1 MKDQIPPNDR
11 DFYVHSSECLH
22 LIKLKVQNMSDTSWA
37 LFWSAFGPLKKN
49 LNRIISLEKA
59 LAFYDDST
67 YYAYKCDVSVSKLYS
82 N

>member
-1 MKDQIPPNDR
+1 
-11 DFYVHSSECLH
+11 
-22 LIKLKVQNMSDTSWA
+22 MSDASWA